1 MLVLQCYC
9 CVHAFSRSFYA
20 LGGWKKKKKKLT
32 ETEENPN
39 TRHNWGGVGVL
50 WPNERTC
57 KPKVAGLSLRSG
69 RDCRWGEWMSSTFS
83 TLNTTTEVRP
93 LSKALNPQLL
103 PRHRRIKWLTTPP
116 GVCVC
121 VCLYT
126 THCCVCV
133 HLDGLNA
140 EHKFR
145 VWVTILGPT
154 SRSFLSFSVLCVTVL
169 RAGPWHRRNRQ
180 MLGAPK
186 WVKIY

>member
-1 MLVLQCYC
+1 
-9 CVHAFSRSFYA
+9 
-20 LGGWKKKKKKLT
+20 
-32 ETEENPN
+32 
-39 TRHNWGGVGVL
+39 
-50 WPNERTC
+50 
-57 KPKVAGLSLRSG
+57 
-69 RDCRWGEWMSSTFS
+69 MSSTFS

-103 PRHRRIKWLTTPP
+103 PGRRRIKWLPTPL
-116 GVCVC
+116 GVCSLCLC

-126 THCCVCV
+126 THCCVYV

-145 VWVTILGPT
+145 VWVTILGPK

-180 MLGAPK
+180 MLGVPPIHRCAK
-186 WVKIY
+186 VSKDILH